1 MQNDTPESGNSEA
14 NHLERTETSD
24 SMGLMGNL
32 GRRSVLLGIGAMA
45 GGMAVSAQAKDKK
58 DKKQTNIPDRPD
70 GPAKDAF
77 KNGELNG
84 KPWVAEKQGNFDL
97 KDQRENQLA
106 TLKMTN
112 NLVGEKSYIVM
123 FSRALLGPQGTGGSV
138 LYGHMGFWT
147 WQLQEPSK
155 EEFPDA
161 PEGTVA
167 QRAMYTGMIL
177 DPQTYEPV
185 DTIYNKYLDKNVT
198 PVDSLFAETYLLYP
212 KGGSNSV
219 DRDNFIRDD
228 PDKKKDLKPMVRWGD
243 DIATFLD
250 GIFQSE
256 GPHQPR
262 MDNSIWTSNYA
273 DVMNPD
279 VGLVKTDYNFAGMM
293 RAWARPW
300 IGIGKDDDTQL
311 LWNVKGSKMH
321 SLDDFPSMVR
331 DNLVAKYPDR
341 V

>member
-1 MQNDTPESGNSEA
+1 ME
-14 NHLERTETSD
+14 
-24 SMGLMGNL
+24 LMSNL
-32 GRRSVLLGIGAMA
+32 GRRSVLLGMGALA
-45 GGMAVSAQAKDKK
+45 GSMAVPARAEDK
-58 DKKQTNIPDRPD
+58 KKQTNIPDRPD
-70 GPAKDAF
+70 GPANDSFQKD
-77 KNGELNG
+77 ELNG
-84 KPWVAEKQGNFDL
+84 EPWIAEKQGNFDL
-97 KDQRENQLA
+97 GDARENQLA

-147 WQLQEPSK
+147 WQLQVPDK

-161 PEGTVA
+161 PAGTVA

-177 DPQTYEPV
+177 DPFTYEPT
-185 DTIYNKYLDKNVT
+185 DSIYNKYLDKHVK

-212 KGGSNSV
+212 NGGANSV
-219 DRDNFIRDD
+219 DRDNFVRDD
-228 PDKKKDLKPMVRWGD
+228 PNAKKKMKPMVRWGD
-243 DIATFLD
+243 DVATFLD

-279 VGLVKTDYNFAGMM
+279 VGLVKTDYNFAGIM
-293 RAWARPW
+293 RAWSRPW
-300 IGIGKDDDTQL
+300 IGIGKDDDTQV
-311 LWNVKGSKMH
+311 LWNVKGTKVH
-321 SLDDFPSMVR
+321 SLEDFPSLLR
-331 DNLVAKYPDR
+331 DHLVSKYPGR